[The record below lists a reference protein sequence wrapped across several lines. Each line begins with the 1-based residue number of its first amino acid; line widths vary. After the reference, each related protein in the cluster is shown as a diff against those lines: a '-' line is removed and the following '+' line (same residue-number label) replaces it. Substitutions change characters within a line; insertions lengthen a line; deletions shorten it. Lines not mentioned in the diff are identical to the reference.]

1 LICLDIENFSPTI
14 LQAIALLQ
22 YYARLPLPEFE
33 IRIMTATPNNAAKI
47 ASSTLKAEKNELIAE
62 YAVRNNL
69 KAFIQTM
76 TTILPYFVLF
86 YLAIESLKISY
97 WLAAGITL
105 VLTLFII
112 RVFVMLHDCGHNCL
126 YVNPR
131 ENKIAGFIFGVLC
144 GVPQYVWSKHHDYHH
159 STNGNWE
166 KYRGPLAVFSV
177 DQYAELNEK
186 GKKSYANQRNLR
198 LAPLAGFLYFIF
210 NPRFTW
216 IKGSIQF
223 AIFFLKQKLS
233 NFSKPAS
240 EINAD
245 SNAEFKT
252 NYWNTWQEYRHMTG
266 NNLVLLSAWV
276 LAASY
281 FGTIEFFSIYIVALS
296 LAGAIG
302 IVLFTVQHNFEESY
316 AASSE
321 DWDYFV
327 AALDGTSFLKLPK
340 FLNWFTADI
349 AYHHVHHL
357 SARIPNYNLVKC
369 HEQYKHLFDRVRRI
383 TLSEIP
389 NAFKFIIWDNHTSKI
404 ISVEQYEA
412 IYNTQNDDVSMEAN
426 PST

>member
-1 LICLDIENFSPTI
+1 
-14 LQAIALLQ
+14 
-22 YYARLPLPEFE
+22 
-33 IRIMTATPNNAAKI
+33 MTATKI
-47 ASSTLKAEKNELIAE
+47 LKEQKNGLIAE
-62 YAVRNNL
+62 YAKRSTT
-69 KAFIQTM
+69 KAFVQTM

-86 YLAIESLKISY
+86 YLAIESLKVSY

-105 VLTLFII
+105 ILTLFII

-131 ENKIAGFIFGVLC
+131 ENKIAGFIFGLLC

-166 KYRGPLAVFSV
+166 KYRGPLAVLSV

-216 IKGSIQF
+216 MKGSIQF
-223 AIFFLKQKLS
+223 AIFFLTQKFNNL
-233 NFSKPAS
+233 SKPAS
-240 EINAD
+240 EI
-245 SNAEFKT
+245 NAEFKT

-281 FGTIEFFSIYIVALS
+281 FGIIEFFSIYIVALS

-321 DWDYFV
+321 DWDYFT
-327 AALDGTSFLKLPK
+327 ATLDGTSFLQLPK

-349 AYHHVHHL
+349 AYHHIHHL

-383 TLSEIP
+383 KLTEIP
-389 NAFKFIIWDNHTSKI
+389 SAFKFIIWDNHTSKI
-404 ISVEQYEA
+404 ISVEQYDA
-412 IYNTQNDDVSMEAN
+412 IYGEVAME
-426 PST
+426 PSTSTQ